1 METSYISK
9 YDHVK
14 RIIYMISDT
23 VWFGTLVTKEKAI
36 VLFVF
41 FSNINLDVF

>member
-36 VLFVF
+36 VF
-41 FSNINLDVF
+41 FFPNINLDVF